1 MAQANPT
8 VTTQAQVDRLT
19 LSMRL
24 GETWHQMKRH
34 KWGYLFMAPFM
45 LFFLVFTVAPVM
57 TAIYLSFTY
66 FNVLQPAE
74 WIGITNYR
82 LLFLED
88 DIFLKSLHVTVVF
101 AIMTGP
107 VGFLLSFAMAW
118 LINQVKVRLL
128 YTIAFFAPSL
138 SGVGMAFIMRIFF
151 SNDRYGYLNNWLI
164 NLGILDEPFPWLADV
179 DTMLGVVIAVQLW
192 LSMGPGFLAFLAGL
206 QQIDDQI
213 YEAGKVDG
221 IKNRMQEL
229 FFLTLPL
236 VKPQLVFG
244 AVMAVVS
251 AFSMFDISVGLVG
264 FPSPQYAAHSI
275 MAHLY
280 DYAFLRFEMG
290 YASAISVIMFAMM
303 YGLSTM
309 FRKMLST
316 KDEY

>member
-1 MAQANPT
+1 
-8 VTTQAQVDRLT
+8 
-19 LSMRL
+19 
-24 GETWHQMKRH
+24 
-34 KWGYLFMAPFM
+34 MAPFM
-45 LFFLVFTVAPVM
+45 IFFLVFTVAPVL

-66 FNVLQPAE
+66 FNVLQPAN
-74 WIGITNYR
+74 WIGLTNYR
-82 LLFLED
+82 LLFLAD

-101 AIMTGP
+101 AILTGP
-107 VGFLLSFAMAW
+107 VGFLLSFGIAW

-128 YTIAFFAPSL
+128 YVVAFFAPSL

-164 NLGILDEPFPWLADV
+164 NLGILDEPFPWLSDI

-192 LSMGPGFLAFLAGL
+192 MSMGPAFLAFLAGL
-206 QQIDDQI
+206 QQIDETV

-221 IKNRMQEL
+221 VKNRIQEL
-229 FFLTLPL
+229 WFLTLPL

-244 AVMAVVS
+244 AVMAVVG
-251 AFSMFDISVGLVG
+251 AFSMFDIASAMVG
-264 FPSPQYAAHSI
+264 FPSPEYAAHTI

-290 YASAISVIMFAMM
+290 YASAVSVIMFLMM
-303 YGLSTM
+303 FGLSGI

-316 KDEY
+316 KGDY